1 MFETFK
7 QNQEARN
14 EPTNPGRRKALE
26 TIGGVG
32 VAALAGVMVTGR
44 VTHEENI
51 SIDKKEDL
59 PPPSSESNKNFESTR
74 PELLNHLIET
84 LKSGNEEVFNHSL
97 DYVYALMEE
106 KTTLTHRRNTIIEAL
121 ADSNDADPLQPFYL
135 LEHDRVGKSLDELS
149 ILMEAVEEAV
159 RQSPLYS
166 EAKEARGT
174 TTESGGGAENP
185 SLPDSVDKQKLT
197 M

>member
-32 VAALAGVMVTGR
+32 MTALAGVMVAGR
-44 VTHEENI
+44 IEHEKSVSVIEKAN
-51 SIDKKEDL
+51 L
-59 PPPSSESNKNFESTR
+59 PPSSSESVTKFESTQ
-74 PELLNHLIET
+74 PELLNYLIEM
-84 LKSGNEEVFNHSL
+84 LKSGNKEVFNYSL

-149 ILMEAVEEAV
+149 TLMEAVEEAV

-166 EAKEARGT
+166 EAKEAHNT
-174 TTESGGGAENP
+174 TTEHGGGTENP
-185 SLPDSVDKQKLT
+185 SLPNSVDKQKLT